1 MIRALIVLLVFP
13 LWSNAYQKELITLP
27 SNSDISILYVG
38 DYIKGE
44 IDVNLM
50 NKEWWGIFVDNKQ
63 SFIKKVEIKLEKIE
77 PDIQYDWEYRVS
89 VENEKKCIFLLTGL
103 NLSDKTFNHFTSKDV
118 IRDSEAFTFE
128 FGPYHTFISS
138 EIKSLNF
145 IGDIPRTDY
154 SVFLNYQTLG
164 ILKKQEL
171 FVFPSYDSSLY
182 LSLIWAGD
190 LDNDGKTDFLINI
203 PTPPNNEL
211 GFSSGLFLSS
221 KAESNALIKL
231 VAFHLQ
237 RGC

>member
-38 DYIKGE
+38 DYMKGE
-44 IDVNLM
+44 IDINLM
-50 NKEWWGIFVDNKQ
+50 NKEWWGVFEDNKQ

-103 NLSDKTFNHFTSKDV
+103 NLSYKSFNHFTTQDV
-118 IRDSEAFTFE
+118 IRDSEVFTFE

-138 EIKSLNF
+138 EIESLNF
-145 IGDIPRTDY
+145 IGDVPRTDY
-154 SVFLNYQTLG
+154 SVFLNYVRQD
-164 ILKKQEL
+164 ILKTQEL
-171 FVFPSYDSSLY
+171 FIFPSYDSSLY

-203 PTPPNNEL
+203 PTPPNNEI

-221 KAESNALIKL
+221 KAQTNELVKL
-231 VAFHLQ
+231 VAFHIQ

>member
-1 MIRALIVLLVFP
+1 MMRVLVVLLVFP

-38 DYIKGE
+38 DYMKGE
-44 IDVNLM
+44 IDINLM
-50 NKEWWGIFVDNKQ
+50 NKEWWGVFEDNKQ

-89 VENEKKCIFLLTGL
+89 VENEKKCIFLVTGL
-103 NLSDKTFNHFTSKDV
+103 NLSDKTFNHFTTQDV
-118 IRDSEAFTFE
+118 IRDSEVFTFE

-138 EIKSLNF
+138 EIESLNF
-145 IGDIPRTDY
+145 IGDVPRTDF
-154 SVFLNYQTLG
+154 SVFLNYERQD
-164 ILKKQEL
+164 ILKTQEL
-171 FVFPSYDSSLY
+171 FIFPSYDSPLY

-203 PTPPNNEL
+203 PTPPNNEI

-221 KAESNALIKL
+221 KAETNELVKL
-231 VAFHLQ
+231 VAFHIQ

>member
-13 LWSNAYQKELITLP
+13 LWSNACQKELITLP

-38 DYIKGE
+38 DYMKGE
-44 IDVNLM
+44 IDINLM
-50 NKEWWGIFVDNKQ
+50 NKEWWGVFEDNKQ
-63 SFIKKVEIKLEKIE
+63 SFIKKVDIKLEKIE

-103 NLSDKTFNHFTSKDV
+103 NLNDTTFYHFTTNDV
-118 IRDSEAFTFE
+118 IRDSELFTFE

-138 EIKSLNF
+138 EIESLNF
-145 IGDIPRTDY
+145 IGDVPRTDY
-154 SVFLNYQTLG
+154 SVFLNYQTQD
-164 ILKKQEL
+164 ILKTQEL
-171 FVFPSYDSSLY
+171 FIFPSYDSSLY

-203 PTPPNNEL
+203 PTSPNNEL

-221 KAESNALIKL
+221 KAASNALIKL
-231 VAFHLQ
+231 VAFHIQ

>member
-1 MIRALIVLLVFP
+1 MVRALIALLVFP
-13 LWSNAYQKELITLP
+13 LWSNAYQKELFTLP

-38 DYIKGE
+38 DYMKGE
-44 IDVNLM
+44 IDINLM
-50 NKEWWGIFVDNKQ
+50 NKEWWGVFEDNKQ

-103 NLSDKTFNHFTSKDV
+103 NLSDKTFNHFTTQDV
-118 IRDSEAFTFE
+118 IRDSEVFTFE

-145 IGDIPRTDY
+145 IGDVPRTDY
-154 SVFLNYQTLG
+154 SVFLNYERQD
-164 ILKKQEL
+164 ILKTQEL
-171 FVFPSYDSSLY
+171 FIFPSYDSSLY

-221 KAESNALIKL
+221 KAESNELVKL
-231 VAFHLQ
+231 VAFHIQ

>member
-38 DYIKGE
+38 DYMKGE
-44 IDVNLM
+44 IDINLM
-50 NKEWWGIFVDNKQ
+50 NKEWWGVFEDNKQ

-103 NLSDKTFNHFTSKDV
+103 NLSNKSFNHFTTQDV
-118 IRDSEAFTFE
+118 IRDSEVFTFE

-138 EIKSLNF
+138 EIESLNF
-145 IGDIPRTDY
+145 IGDVPRTDY
-154 SVFLNYQTLG
+154 SVFLNYERQD
-164 ILKKQEL
+164 ILKTQEL
-171 FVFPSYDSSLY
+171 FIFPSYDSSLY

-203 PTPPNNEL
+203 PTPPNNEI

-221 KAESNALIKL
+221 KAQTNELVKL
-231 VAFHLQ
+231 VAFHIQ

>member
-38 DYIKGE
+38 DYMKGE
-44 IDVNLM
+44 IDINLM
-50 NKEWWGIFVDNKQ
+50 NKEWWGVFEDNKQ

-103 NLSDKTFNHFTSKDV
+103 NLSDKTFNHFTTQDV
-118 IRDSEAFTFE
+118 IRDSEVFTFE

-138 EIKSLNF
+138 EIESLNF
-145 IGDIPRTDY
+145 IGDVPRTDY
-154 SVFLNYQTLG
+154 SVFLNYQTQD
-164 ILKKQEL
+164 ILKTQEL
-171 FVFPSYDSSLY
+171 FIFPSYDSSLY

-221 KAESNALIKL
+221 KAASNALIKL
-231 VAFHLQ
+231 VAFHIQ

>member
-13 LWSNAYQKELITLP
+13 FWSNAYQKELITLP
-27 SNSDISILYVG
+27 SNSDINILYVG
-38 DYIKGE
+38 DYMKGE
-44 IDVNLM
+44 IDINLM
-50 NKEWWGIFVDNKQ
+50 NKEWWGVFEDNKQ
-63 SFIKKVEIKLEKIE
+63 SFIKKVDIKLEKIE

-103 NLSDKTFNHFTSKDV
+103 NLSDKTFNHFTTQDV
-118 IRDSEAFTFE
+118 IRDSEVFTFE

-145 IGDIPRTDY
+145 IGDVPRTDY
-154 SVFLNYQTLG
+154 SVFLNYERQD
-164 ILKKQEL
+164 ILKTQEL
-171 FVFPSYDSSLY
+171 FIFPSYDSSLY

-221 KAESNALIKL
+221 KAESNELVKL
-231 VAFHLQ
+231 VAFHIQ

>member
-13 LWSNAYQKELITLP
+13 LWSNDYQKELITLP

-38 DYIKGE
+38 DYMKGE
-44 IDVNLM
+44 IDINLM
-50 NKEWWGIFVDNKQ
+50 NKEWWGVFEDNKQ

-103 NLSDKTFNHFTSKDV
+103 NLSYKSFNHFTTQDV
-118 IRDSEAFTFE
+118 IRDSEVFTFE

-138 EIKSLNF
+138 EIESLNF
-145 IGDIPRTDY
+145 IGDVPRTDY
-154 SVFLNYQTLG
+154 SVFLNYERQD
-164 ILKKQEL
+164 ILKTQEL
-171 FVFPSYDSSLY
+171 FIFPSYDSSLY

-203 PTPPNNEL
+203 PTPPNNEI

-221 KAESNALIKL
+221 KAQTNELVKL
-231 VAFHLQ
+231 VAFHIQ

>member
-13 LWSNAYQKELITLP
+13 FWSNDYQKELITLP

-38 DYIKGE
+38 DYMKGE
-44 IDVNLM
+44 IDINLM
-50 NKEWWGIFVDNKQ
+50 NKEWWGVFEDNKQ

-103 NLSDKTFNHFTSKDV
+103 NLSYKSFNHFTTQDV
-118 IRDSEAFTFE
+118 IRDSEVFTFE

-138 EIKSLNF
+138 EIESLNF
-145 IGDIPRTDY
+145 IGDVPRTDY
-154 SVFLNYQTLG
+154 SVFLNYERQE
-164 ILKKQEL
+164 ILKTQEL
-171 FVFPSYDSSLY
+171 FIFPSYDSSLY

-221 KAESNALIKL
+221 KAESNELVKL
-231 VAFHLQ
+231 VAFHIQ

>member
-38 DYIKGE
+38 DYKKGE
-44 IDVNLM
+44 IDINLM
-50 NKEWWGIFVDNKQ
+50 SKEWWGVFEDNKQ
-63 SFIKKVEIKLEKIE
+63 SYIKKVEIKLEKIE

-89 VENEKKCIFLLTGL
+89 VENEKKCIFLITGL
-103 NLSDKTFNHFTSKDV
+103 NLNDKTFNHFTTQDV
-118 IRDSEAFTFE
+118 IRDSEVFTFE

-138 EIKSLNF
+138 EIESLNF
-145 IGDIPRTDY
+145 IGDVPRTDY
-154 SVFLNYQTLG
+154 SVFLNYERQE
-164 ILKKQEL
+164 ILKTQEL
-171 FVFPSYDSSLY
+171 FIFPSYDSSLY

-203 PTPPNNEL
+203 PTPPNNEI

-221 KAESNALIKL
+221 KAQTNELVKL
-231 VAFHLQ
+231 VAFHIQ

>member
-38 DYIKGE
+38 DYMKGE
-44 IDVNLM
+44 IDINLM
-50 NKEWWGIFVDNKQ
+50 NKEWWGVFEDNKQ

-103 NLSDKTFNHFTSKDV
+103 NLSYKSFNHFTTQDV
-118 IRDSEAFTFE
+118 IRDSEVFTFE

-138 EIKSLNF
+138 EIESLNF
-145 IGDIPRTDY
+145 IGDVPRTDY
-154 SVFLNYQTLG
+154 SVFLNYQTQD
-164 ILKKQEL
+164 ILKTQEL
-171 FVFPSYDSSLY
+171 FIFPSYDSSLY

-203 PTPPNNEL
+203 PTPPNNEI

-221 KAESNALIKL
+221 KAQTNELVKL
-231 VAFHLQ
+231 VAFHIQ

>member
-38 DYIKGE
+38 DYMKGE
-44 IDVNLM
+44 IDINLM
-50 NKEWWGIFVDNKQ
+50 NKEWWGVFEDNKQ

-103 NLSDKTFNHFTSKDV
+103 NLSYKSFNHFTTQDV
-118 IRDSEAFTFE
+118 IRDSEVFTFE

-138 EIKSLNF
+138 EIESLNF
-145 IGDIPRTDY
+145 IGDVPRTDY
-154 SVFLNYQTLG
+154 SVFLNYERQD
-164 ILKKQEL
+164 ILKTQEL
-171 FVFPSYDSSLY
+171 FIFPSYDSSLY

-203 PTPPNNEL
+203 PTPPNNEI

-221 KAESNALIKL
+221 KAQTNELVKL
-231 VAFHLQ
+231 VAFHIQ

>member
-1 MIRALIVLLVFP
+1 MIRALIALLVFP

-38 DYIKGE
+38 DYMKGE
-44 IDVNLM
+44 IDINLM
-50 NKEWWGIFVDNKQ
+50 NKEWWGVFEDNKQ

-103 NLSDKTFNHFTSKDV
+103 NLSYKSFNHFTTQDV
-118 IRDSEAFTFE
+118 IRDSEVFTFE

-138 EIKSLNF
+138 EIESLNF
-145 IGDIPRTDY
+145 IGDVPRTDY
-154 SVFLNYQTLG
+154 SVFLNYERQD
-164 ILKKQEL
+164 ILKTQEL
-171 FVFPSYDSSLY
+171 FIFPSYDSSLY

-203 PTPPNNEL
+203 PTPPNNEI

-221 KAESNALIKL
+221 KAQTNELVKL
-231 VAFHLQ
+231 VAFHIQ